1 MSKVVKNLC
10 AKAGLDGHFANH
22 SLRATTRMYFA
33 ELSEQLICEKTG
45 YRSEAVREYQ
55 RTSYIQQQEASDVVQ
70 GLKRKPESA
79 EESDTCES
87 KSIKIKKRDIS
98 VKIPL
103 L

>member
-1 MSKVVKNLC
+1 
-10 AKAGLDGHFANH
+10 
-22 SLRATTRMYFA
+22 MYFA

-103 L
+103 LWQ